1 MDNESVMQGV
11 DFLQQSSSEPMSLPS
26 GKIVVIDA
34 GFGNVGSVLNAL
46 EVLGAEAQLSREP
59 DALRAADALILP
71 GVGSFADGMR
81 QLESLGLIPI
91 LNDCVIT
98 SGKPFLGIC
107 LGMQLLA
114 KHGEEGGG
122 AEGLGW
128 IDASVV
134 RFAASDDFSD
144 GYGTESETGSQKL
157 LKIPHVGW
165 NDVETMVNDP
175 ILGEKGSRHTYYFV
189 HSYHLRVSNPALAI
203 GMCDYGEPFP
213 AVIRKQNIWGMQ
225 FHPEKSHRAGLR
237 LLANFLQQMKPAHGV
252 NPAPSPTGMP
262 PC

>member
-11 DFLQQSSSEPMSLPS
+11 DFLRQNSSKSMSLPT

-46 EVLGAEAQLSREP
+46 EVLDVEAKLSHDP
-59 DALRAADALILP
+59 NALRTADALILP

-81 QLESLGLIPI
+81 QLETLGLIPI

-98 SGKPFLGIC
+98 NGKPFLGIC

-114 KHGEEGGG
+114 KHGEEGGDT
-122 AEGLGW
+122 AGLGW
-128 IDASVV
+128 IDADVV
-134 RFAASDDFSD
+134 RFVAVSQAESDS
-144 GYGTESETGSQKL
+144 GTQKP

-165 NDVETMVNDP
+165 NDVQTVIDDP
-175 ILGEKGSRHTYYFV
+175 ILGAKGSKATYYFV
-189 HSYHLRVSNPALAI
+189 HSYHLQVNDPALTL
-203 GMCDYGEPFP
+203 GVCDYGGAFP
-213 AVIRKQNIWGMQ
+213 AVVRKNNIWGMQ

-237 LLANFLQQMKPAHGV
+237 LLANFLKQMKPDT
-252 NPAPSPTGMP
+252 SLT
-262 PC
+262 C